1 MKKQAYYLRIGNDYT
16 KCETLSKAKA
26 EFTLAAV
33 ELYNYGQR
41 LEGALYKVLPLGA
54 KNEYPGYLLSVGK
67 AGGTK
72 LERT

>member
-1 MKKQAYYLRIGNDYT
+1 MKKQPYYLRIGNTYT
-16 KCETLSKAKA
+16 ECETLSKAKA

-41 LEGALYKVLPLGA
+41 LEGALYKA
-54 KNEYPGYLLSVGK
+54 RDNEYPDYLLSVGK
-67 AGGTK
+67 AGGIK